1 MVVSRRKQDTYDLL
15 FSKQLCTYPYQ
26 KETIQLY
33 KQFVKDHPEI
43 NEDELDMDV
52 ICTEREEDYYG
63 NGGGVDREFRIVR
76 YREETDEEVK
86 KRVEKEEKEVYDQYL
101 PKIEYAVKDIVEALT
116 CFTHDKNEKK
126 VYIDDIQ
133 KKINDFVSKTLK
145 EYV

>member
-1 MVVSRRKQDTYDLL
+1 MTVDRRKQDTYDLL

-63 NGGGVDREFRIVR
+63 NGGGEDREFRIIR

-86 KRVEKEEKEVYDQYL
+86 KRVEKEEKEVYDKYL
-101 PKIEYAVKDIVEALT
+101 PKIKYAVKDIAEAMTWL
-116 CFTHDKNEKK
+116 THDKNENKK
-126 VYIDDIQ
+126 YIDKIR
-133 KKINDFVSKTLK
+133 KKINDTVLKTLK